1 MSEMVNQAAEADLDR
16 SEERSE
22 QGVDGMLEERDP
34 SAMTLSV
41 FGQLL
46 EPEGI
51 APAQDF
57 AESGRLICE
66 QTPSIELR

>member
-51 APAQDF
+51 VTGAGLCRVWPAH
-57 AESGRLICE
+57 L
-66 QTPSIELR
+66 